1 MDNRTAGCGGVTV
14 RKRMLFGEDLC
25 AEEHEVFSRRN
36 ERAGCAGDVGSYTTI
51 AMDMVRRTL
60 SLRMF
65 FLLESDYG
73 LVGRLGKCVATGGV
87 CKVVKNPSPHVYT

>member
-1 MDNRTAGCGGVTV
+1 MRFF
-14 RKRMLFGEDLC
+14 RGEMS
-25 AEEHEVFSRRN
+25 APV
-36 ERAGCAGDVGSYTTI
+36 APGDVGSYTTI
-51 AMDMVRRTL
+51 AMDMVRCTL

-87 CKVVKNPSPHVYT
+87 CKVVKNPSPHVYTQAYRNITHFIPNLTER